1 MKVKCYK
8 VNSIDYR
15 KKEAYIEELY
25 LDSNDKNIED
35 LNKKYT
41 DLQTYA
47 AVNNYEIINLTQK
60 EKEDPNYSVLLE
72 VYDERIAEEQGI
84 RK

>member
-1 MKVKCYK
+1 MKIKCYK
-8 VNSIDYR
+8 VNDINYN
-15 KKEAYIEELY
+15 KKEAYIEEIY

-47 AVNNYEIINLTQK
+47 FVNNYEIINLTQK